1 MAIED
6 SGFGIQSITLRDNS
20 ARIVPSAPTSLN
32 ILPSLHPVFTSD
44 GKDNTIVEETGL
56 GTILRHYG
64 DDFLDINVYGQQ
76 NLNAE
81 QVVNAGGTAYVC
93 RLLSEDAT
101 ASHLVLKVGIKK
113 ADAITLYKRDGYGNF
128 IRDENGEKIPLT
140 VKETGEDGNEV
151 EVEAKTTGIEVK
163 MAVEYADADTMTR
176 YPTAARLAKHFKTVA
191 TDDDGF
197 TMIPLFFM
205 NYYANGKAGDDYGLR
220 IINDF
225 ARDEKVND
233 GRRYQMFM
241 VKKTPKGV
249 STLDICNGLSFSF
262 NPYATISKLVDS
274 IEGLQ
279 NIYQNLDARQQR
291 KQIQIEYYQEN
302 YDVLAKTIE
311 EILGEEQAVSEGL
324 DPDYTLRTPTS
335 VADFD
340 FVNGL
345 DKEGYEYDNVVVSTD
360 LTNADLSNY
369 VYMKNGS
376 DGELGTLTGEELQ
389 NAKDLLLIKF
399 FNGDVDKSTFLNVLK
414 CDAGIIYD
422 ANYSM
427 EVKKAMAGV
436 INWRRDMC
444 VVFDCGFCD
453 TLEEAVGVAKGI
465 QNFIDTD
472 GSENFAIVPHAGITV
487 DRTVNVRVTGT
498 YEMAYG
504 LTRLY
509 KLSPFSVYAGQQN
522 GDAGCVRKT
531 IFDWVIEQSKP
542 IGYQEKL
549 AKQTKLYWATDLG
562 KALSTPAFGNYTGK
576 NVYFFSNASQY
587 YEPTSKLSEFR
598 NGIIVNDIRRI
609 IKLILVKYTFDTAGA
624 DAAIEKATSEIVSK
638 IGARYPS
645 NVEITVDLYQ
655 TDRDKLINM
664 ATCDVY
670 VTFPDIF
677 ETWQCTITVDRKD

>member
-20 ARIVPSAPTSLN
+20 ARTVPSAPTSLS

-44 GKDNTIVEETGL
+44 GLDNAIVEETGL
-56 GTILRHYG
+56 GTVLGQYG
-64 DDFLDINVYGQQ
+64 DDFLDSNVYGQQ

-81 QVVNAGGTAYVC
+81 QVLSAGGTAYLC
-93 RLLSEDAT
+93 RLLSEDAK
-101 ASHLVLKVGIKK
+101 AAHLVLKVGIKS
-113 ADAITLYKRDGYGNF
+113 ADAIPLYKRDGYGEF
-128 IRDENGEKIPLT
+128 LKDEDGNKIPLT
-140 VKETGEDGNEV
+140 VKQTGENGEEIEV
-151 EVEAKTTGIEVK
+151 PAMTTGIETKIV
-163 MAVEYADADTMTR
+163 VEYADAETMER
-176 YPTAARLAKHFKTVA
+176 YPSPSRLSKHFKTVA
-191 TDDDGF
+191 TDEDGF
-197 TMIPLFFM
+197 KMIPLFFM
-205 NYYANGKAGDDYGLR
+205 NYYANGKSGNDYGLR

-225 ARDEKVND
+225 ARDEKVAD
-233 GRRYQMFM
+233 GRRYQIFM
-241 VKKTPKGV
+241 VKKTSKGV
-249 STLDICNGLSFSF
+249 STLDICNGLSFAF

-279 NIYQNLDARQQR
+279 NIYQNLDSKQQK
-291 KQIQIEYYQEN
+291 KQIQLEYYQEN
-302 YDVLAKTIE
+302 YDILKSTVT
-311 EILGEEQAVSEGL
+311 EILGQEQTATEGL
-324 DPDYTLRTPTS
+324 DPDYTMRTPTS
-335 VADFD
+335 VEDFD
-340 FVNGL
+340 FINGL
-345 DKEGYEYDNVVVSTD
+345 DKEGYSYDNVVVSTES
-360 LTNADLSNY
+360 TSNLSNY
-369 VYMKNGS
+369 IYMKNGT
-376 DGELGTLTGEELQ
+376 DGALGTLSGEELQ
-389 NAKDLLLIKF
+389 NAKDNLLIKF

-422 ANYSM
+422 ANYSID
-427 EVKKAMAGV
+427 VKKAMAGIV
-436 INWRRDMC
+436 NWRRDMC
-444 VVFDCGFCD
+444 VIFDCGFCD

-465 QNFIDTD
+465 QSYIDTD
-472 GSENFAIVPHAGITV
+472 GSENFAIVPHAGVTV

-542 IGYQEKL
+542 IGYEEKL
-549 AKQTKLYWATDLG
+549 AKQNKLYWATDLG
-562 KALSTPAFGNYTGK
+562 KALNTPAFGNYTGK

-645 NVEITVDLYQ
+645 NIEITVDLYQ
-655 TDRDKLINM
+655 TARDKLINM